1 MKRPVLEICSRCQT
15 DEEWDGWSFFLA
27 VKRERKARG
36 LKPVLK
42 LEETKCLGGCDTP
55 CNAELH
61 GKGRP
66 TLRMTW
72 LHGIDDVAPLLD
84 AAARYAQGGGDLTHQ
99 GLKLP
104 GRPAP
109 D

>member
-1 MKRPVLEICSRCQT
+1 VKRPVLEICSRCRT

-27 VKRERKARG
+27 LKEERKARA

-42 LEETKCLGGCDTP
+42 LKETKCLGGCDTP
-55 CNAELH
+55 CNAELY

-66 TLRMTW
+66 TLRITW
-72 LHGIDDVAPLLD
+72 LHGVADVVPLLEG
-84 AAARYAQGGGDLTHQ
+84 ARRYAESTGDVTHAS
-99 GLKLP
+99 LRLP